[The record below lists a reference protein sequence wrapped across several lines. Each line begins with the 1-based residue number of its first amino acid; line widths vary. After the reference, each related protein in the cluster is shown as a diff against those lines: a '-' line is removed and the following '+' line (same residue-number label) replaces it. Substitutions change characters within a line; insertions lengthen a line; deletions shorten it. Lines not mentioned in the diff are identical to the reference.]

1 MTDAELDGL
10 LSRTLSQV
18 QILHDVMA
26 HGLNDASDPS
36 SVLPS
41 VLGKESGAYAE
52 KLFAIHAEVRHA
64 KQALRLKAPRPAQRR
79 DGDERGFQ
87 AIGAM
92 LGTKLE
98 PEQEAAAHD
107 AVRERRRLQASV
119 QGHNELAAAAE
130 LYVREQLA
138 AGTSS

>member
-10 LSRTLSQV
+10 LSRTLNQV

-26 HGLNDASDPS
+26 HGLTDAADPTA
-36 SVLPS
+36 VLSS
-41 VLGKESGAYAE
+41 VLGKESGAYAD

-64 KQALRLKAPRPAQRR
+64 KQALKLKAPRPAQRR

-98 PEQEAAAHD
+98 PEQEVAAHE
-107 AVRERRRLQASV
+107 AVREQRRLQTSV

-130 LYVREQLA
+130 LYLRAQIA
-138 AGTSS
+138 AATS